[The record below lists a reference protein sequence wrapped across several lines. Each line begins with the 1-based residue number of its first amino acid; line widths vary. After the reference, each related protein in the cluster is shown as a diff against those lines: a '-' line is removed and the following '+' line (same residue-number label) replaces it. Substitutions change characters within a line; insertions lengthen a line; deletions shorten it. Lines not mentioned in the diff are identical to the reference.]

1 MASALARS
9 TPRGA
14 VLRQRRVQLAH
25 RQALIGLAF
34 ISPWVIGFVLLKLL
48 PILAS
53 LVLSFTDFN
62 MLKPD
67 ETQLIGLANY
77 ARIWRDQDAG
87 FSLFSTI
94 SLAIF
99 TVPLQLLASLGLA
112 ALLNSE
118 RLRAKTLLRT
128 LFFLPSIIPAIAIF
142 SMWTGFLDP
151 TTGWLNRL
159 ILQPLGLPL
168 YPGPGSESGRN
179 LLFAMLALWSIG
191 PGFLIMLGA
200 MQSISQ
206 ELYEA
211 ARVDGAGP
219 WLRFFAVTL
228 PMISPAILFSLV
240 INLIEIF
247 GGVALLDRGTPF
259 SGGLSFFDNYIYSV
273 MFHDNQL
280 GYAAGL
286 AWVFFIAMLTV
297 TLVLFRAS
305 RRWVFY
311 AEGEMD

>member
-1 MASALARS
+1 MASYSLRATTLARAR
-9 TPRGA
+9 PRR
-14 VLRQRRVQLAH
+14 LRLVR
-25 RQALIGLAF
+25 RQALVGFAF
-34 ISPWVIGFVLLKLL
+34 ISPWLLGFLLLKLL

-53 LVLSFTDFN
+53 LVFSFTNFN
-62 MLKPD
+62 MLNPD
-67 ETQLIGLANY
+67 ATRFVGLSNY
-77 ARIWRDQDAG
+77 ARIWTDRDAW

-94 SLAIF
+94 SLAIYV
-99 TVPLQLLASLGLA
+99 VPLQLLVSLALA
-112 ALLNSE
+112 ALLNSQ

-128 LFFLPSIIPAIAIF
+128 LFFVPSIIPAIAIF

-159 ILQPLGLPL
+159 VLQPLGLPL

-179 LLFAMLALWSIG
+179 LLLSMLALWSIG

-200 MQSISQ
+200 MQAVSR

-219 WLRFFAVTL
+219 LLRFFQVTL
-228 PMISPAILFSLV
+228 PCISPAIFFSLV
-240 INLIEIF
+240 INLIGIF

-259 SGGLSFFDNYIYSV
+259 SGSMSFFDNYIYSV

-280 GYAAGL
+280 GYAASL
-286 AWVFFIAMLTV
+286 SWVFFITMLAV
-297 TLVLFRAS
+297 TLILFRTS

-311 AEGEMD
+311 AEGETD